1 MQILVDGGSTKVYTG
16 PKKGKFYI
24 NKKGKKVYLNRS
36 MINEEVPY
44 PKKKPVEKAAKP
56 VKAAKAAK
64 AKKNTQASVIMNE

>member
-36 MINEEVPY
+36 MINDEVPY
-44 PKKKPVEKAAKP
+44 PKKKPVAKAAKS
-56 VKAAKAAK
+56 KK

>member
-24 NKKGKKVYLNRS
+24 NKKGKKVYLNRA
-36 MINEEVPY
+36 MINDEVPY
-44 PKKKPVEKAAKP
+44 PKKKPVAKP
-56 VKAAKAAK
+56 AKAAK

>member
-24 NKKGKKVYLNRS
+24 NKKGKKVYLNRA
-36 MINEEVPY
+36 MINDEVPY
-44 PKKKPVEKAAKP
+44 PKKKPAAKAAKAAKP
-56 VKAAKAAK
+56 AKAAK

>member
-36 MINEEVPY
+36 MINDEVPY
-44 PKKKPVEKAAKP
+44 PKKKPVAKAAKP
-56 VKAAKAAK
+56 AK